1 VVSQGE
7 DPNLVGTDLVDQS
20 EGESV
25 QHALTHARLDLRPGC
40 NAASRMRLASA
51 VTSVSVAPL
60 PAPRSVSVSSNTSP
74 ATLPV
79 RTSLHLRIAS
89 CLAFL
94 LGLTSTLALT
104 ACDLEEPSPN
114 EDTAD
119 LLFEA
124 EVELTKT
131 TPSIDEL
138 LEDSEAAALQT
149 WLERQGYSMV
159 SSEVELASPDAAS
172 DALNVVI
179 QFAKPGS
186 EERIGAAIAFRL
198 TPAGEVLEV
207 AAVMA
212 DDADKADQGTCLAP
226 LVYHASSDVV
236 TTSYYWGIK
245 FNTCDPCGGVNPN
258 GCCGCLPGH
267 PC

>member
-1 VVSQGE
+1 MRSSRAWTPTALPRLGDHR
-7 DPNLVGTDLVDQS
+7 DPTTQV
-20 EGESV
+20 
-25 QHALTHARLDLRPGC
+25 HRHP
-40 NAASRMRLASA
+40 
-51 VTSVSVAPL
+51 
-60 PAPRSVSVSSNTSP
+60 PRSQQHPPS
-74 ATLPV
+74 
-79 RTSLHLRIAS
+79 HRIAS

-119 LLFEA
+119 LLFEAEAEA